1 MTDEALPQGMVDQV
15 QIFSMAQAGR
25 QVSSDLATS
34 PNSNIAVL
42 RIPARQD
49 TQLDAQDS
57 DRILVVLRGEG
68 SVAGPDGSRPL
79 ASQQG
84 MLIPPGVECRLTNA
98 GQEELVL
105 FSMQTKRPMALVA
118 NVASDVQVKVPIE
131 YLNAKGIG
139 SRIYAY
145 IMDRCTIGLSPLIME
160 EWNQVSAVR
169 MNCRYEKDG
178 DTVVATLPERAV
190 RWYGIDS
197 LSDSDYTLRTD
208 RTRSRVRVDLTPYIE
223 RKARG

>member
-15 QIFSMAQAGR
+15 QIFSMAQAGH
-25 QVSSDLATS
+25 QISSDLATS

-49 TQLDAQDS
+49 TQLDAQES

-68 SVAGPDGSRPL
+68 IVAGPEGERPL
-79 ASQQG
+79 ETQQG
-84 MLIPPGVECRLTNA
+84 MLIPPGVECRLTNS
-98 GQEELVL
+98 GREELVL
-105 FSMQTKRPMALVA
+105 FSMQTKRAAALVA
-118 NVASDVQVKVPIE
+118 NVPSDVQVKVPIE
-131 YLNAKGIG
+131 FLNAKGIG

-178 DTVVATLPERAV
+178 DIVVATLPERAV

-197 LSDSDYTLRTD
+197 LSDSEYTLRTD
-208 RTRSRVRVDLTPYIE
+208 RTRTRVRVDLTPYIE
-223 RKARG
+223 RKARA

>member
-15 QIFSMAQAGR
+15 QIFSMAQAGH
-25 QVSSDLATS
+25 QISSDLATS

-49 TQLDAQDS
+49 TQLDAQES

-68 SVAGPDGSRPL
+68 IVAGPEGERAL
-79 ASQQG
+79 ATQQG
-84 MLIPPGVECRLTNA
+84 MLIPPGVECRLTNS
-98 GQEELVL
+98 GREELVL
-105 FSMQTKRPMALVA
+105 FSMQTKRAAALVA
-118 NVASDVQVKVPIE
+118 NVPSDVQVKVPIE
-131 YLNAKGIG
+131 FLNAKGIG

-178 DTVVATLPERAV
+178 DIVVATLPERAV

-197 LSDSDYTLRTD
+197 LSDSDYALRTD
-208 RTRSRVRVDLTPYIE
+208 RTRTRVRVDLTPYIE
-223 RKARG
+223 RKARA